1 MTHGGVRYGT
11 GVFFQPPLDILRV
24 AAYTSNMNAEKPPP
38 TGTPCLCFAL
48 RQASRAVSRVYDE
61 ELRGVGLRNTQYSLL
76 IALHRSGE
84 VRQGDLGAMTV
95 LDETTLTR
103 NLRPLADQGW
113 VAVRAGRTGAN
124 DWFRSRRPGGPSS
137 PRCAR
142 RGGAQE
148 RLQSSVPKG
157 IWESLMI
164 VLPEVRG

>member
-113 VAVRAGRTGAN
+113 VAVRAGE
-124 DWFRSRRPGGPSS
+124 DRR
-137 PRCAR
+137 
-142 RGGAQE
+142 E
-148 RLQSSVPKG
+148 RLVSITATGRAKLAKVRPA
-157 IWESLMI
+157 WEAPRNGSNLLCPR
-164 VLPEVRG
+164 VSGRAS